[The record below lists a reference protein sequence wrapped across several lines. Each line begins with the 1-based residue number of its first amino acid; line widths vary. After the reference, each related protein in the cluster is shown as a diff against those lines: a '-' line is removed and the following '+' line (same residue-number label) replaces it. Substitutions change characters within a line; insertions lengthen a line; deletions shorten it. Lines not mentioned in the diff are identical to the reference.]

1 MCTWKISL
9 RKHGISFTL
18 SLLSREHM
26 RPTNLPDHIW
36 VASQRTWLDRC
47 TGIAQVIGS
56 NPVDAPE
63 ILQVHIWDN
72 RWGCPAIVRI
82 ISSIQK
88 AWCPLC
94 TTSRRPGNQTCCYIS
109 SELWK
114 GGQLWGS
121 FLQFRRLDVPY
132 VQHLVDQ
139 AIKLAVTFPQNFE
152 KVVNCEDHFFNS
164 EGLMSLMYNIS

>member
-9 RKHGISFTL
+9 RKQGISFTL

-26 RPTNLPDHIW
+26 RLTNLPDHIW

-94 TTSRRPGNQTCCYIS
+94 TTSRRRQSNLLLHLLRTLKRWSIVRIISSIQKAWCPLCTTSCRLGNQTCYYIS

-114 GGQLWGS
+114 GGQSLFCGC
-121 FLQFRRLDVPY
+121 Y
-132 VQHLVDQ
+132 
-139 AIKLAVTFPQNFE
+139 AVF
-152 KVVNCEDHFFNS
+152 
-164 EGLMSLMYNIS
+164 